1 MIYLRL
7 ILNKFKKKL
16 SASVTKANN
25 DLAAILL
32 QHENNLFDQVV
43 SDRNILF
50 SYFVVFLNRFLL
62 VWLHQY
68 MDMKTLS
75 VL

>member
-7 ILNKFKKKL
+7 ILNKLKKKL